1 MDYCLVQSGLHE
13 ILYIITETGGK
24 SAGYNS
30 KHKPEPIQLKTSS
43 PSSGPSPD
51 TGKLRFVGVEV
62 LYLWLRYYIL

>member
-51 TGKLRFVGVEV
+51 TGKLCVFGIKICFVAKA
-62 LYLWLRYYIL
+62 